1 MPAHVKSAL
10 SGVSITIPINKGA
23 LMMGTWQGIWLM
35 EYRTH
40 KHTRRLTV
48 TINGQAK

>member
-1 MPAHVKSAL
+1 MCVVICVMMS
-10 SGVSITIPINKGA
+10 SITIPINKGA

-35 EYRTH
+35 EYRTY